1 MMILQQQPVCLCK
14 RKNDLRRM
22 TETGDGRRETGDG
35 INLLFVE
42 ASLQENDICKEMTSI
57 KPKTRHLQDCKVF
70 ARNVQ
75 VATILQ
81 EFYTRLNPR

>member
-1 MMILQQQPVCLCK
+1 MILQQQPVCLCK

-22 TETGDGRRETGDG
+22 TETGDG

-75 VATILQ
+75 VARNIQ
-81 EFYTRLNPR
+81 EFYTRLNPRSVTVFL

>member
-1 MMILQQQPVCLCK
+1 MHLEFHDDTTTTTCVYIKERTTP
-14 RKNDLRRM
+14 NDR
-22 TETGDGRRETGDG
+22 DG

-70 ARNVQ
+70 ARNLQ
-75 VATILQ
+75 VARILQ
-81 EFYTRLNPR
+81 EFCTRLNPR